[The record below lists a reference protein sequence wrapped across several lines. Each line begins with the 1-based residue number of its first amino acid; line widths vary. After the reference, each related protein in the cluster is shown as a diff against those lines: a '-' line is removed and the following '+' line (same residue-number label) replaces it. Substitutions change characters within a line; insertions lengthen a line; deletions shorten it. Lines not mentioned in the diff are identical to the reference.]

1 MDALIMCGGK
11 GTRFD
16 SPKEKPLVRI
26 AGTPMIQ
33 RVIPAV
39 RDSDC
44 DTTYAVSSPDTPETT
59 RTVNLPT
66 INTPGEGYVS
76 DLQTAIADERISL
89 PVLTVAADL
98 PLLTSTLINRV
109 LVRQSG
115 ESVTVCV
122 PAALKRRLGVS
133 IDDVFMH
140 EDRPVVPAGVNIVS
154 DTESSIVVSFNA
166 RFAVNVN
173 RMSDR
178 AVAED
183 LL

>member
-1 MDALIMCGGK
+1 MCGGK
-11 GTRFD
+11 GTRLD

-26 AGTPMIQ
+26 SGTPMIQ
-33 RVIPAV
+33 CVISAV
-39 RDSDC
+39 RASEC
-44 DTTYAVSSPDTPETT
+44 DTTYAVSSPNAPETA

-66 INTPGEGYVS
+66 ISTPGEGYVS
-76 DLQTAIADERISL
+76 DLQTAIADDRISL

-98 PLLTSTLINRV
+98 PLLTSKLINRV
-109 LVRQSG
+109 LARQTD

-122 PAALKRRLGVS
+122 PAALKRCLGVS

-140 EDRPVVPAGVNIVS
+140 EDQPVVPTGVNIVHGAR
-154 DTESSIVVSFNA
+154 SSIVVSYNA

-173 RMSDR
+173 RMSDQ
-178 AVAED
+178 AVAEK